1 MLIIP
6 SIDLR
11 RGKCVRLL
19 RGEKEREKVYSEDP
33 VEVARKWV
41 REGAKRLH
49 IVDLD
54 GAFSGKPCWLEI
66 LKRIKEATGAVLQFG
81 GGIRSI
87 SILREVF
94 EKGADYGIL
103 GTCAL
108 SPSFVKEA
116 LSLFGERIIVSL
128 DLKGDRV
135 VVEGWEKDTGIRVQT
150 LWKSLYALGVKTFI
164 LTQVER
170 DGTLLG
176 MDIPG
181 IKRLLKNLKGDF
193 IVSGG
198 VSSPEDLK
206 KLASL
211 TPLGLKG
218 VIVGKALYEGRVS
231 LREFLD

>member
-41 REGAKRLH
+41 KEGAKRLH

-54 GAFSGKPCWLEI
+54 GAFSGKPCWLEV
-66 LKRIKEATGAVLQFG
+66 LKKIKEVTGAVLQFG

-108 SPSFVKEA
+108 SPPFVKEA

-135 VVEGWEKDTGIRVQT
+135 VVEGWEKDTGIRVQA
-150 LWKSLYALGVKTFI
+150 LWESLYELGVRTFI

-176 MDIPG
+176 VDIPR
-181 IKRLLKNLKGDF
+181 IKRLLQNLKGDLL
-193 IVSGG
+193 ISGG

-218 VIVGKALYEGRVS
+218 VIVGKALYEGRVN
-231 LREFLD
+231 LGEFLD